1 MNAVVQPSLLG
12 IIILVGLVGLILL
25 VIILCINASLFRRLT
40 GRSLEMK
47 KKAKNPVATQ
57 GWTEAG
63 RRASTPSAEDI
74 ESQFGDSGKEP
85 PPEDRQ

>member
-1 MNAVVQPSLLG
+1 MNAVAQPTLLV
-12 IIILVGLVGLILL
+12 ILILVGLLGLTLL
-25 VIILCINASLFRRLT
+25 VIVLCMNGVLFRSLT

-47 KKAKNPVATQ
+47 KKAKNPAATQ

-63 RRASTPSAEDI
+63 RRVSTPSAEDI

>member
-12 IIILVGLVGLILL
+12 VIILVGLVGLILL

-63 RRASTPSAEDI
+63 RRTSTPSAEDI

>member
-47 KKAKNPVATQ
+47 KKTKNPVATQ

-63 RRASTPSAEDI
+63 RRTSTPSAEDI
-74 ESQFGDSGKEP
+74 ESQFGESGKKP
-85 PPEDRQ
+85 PTEDRQ

>member
-1 MNAVVQPSLLG
+1 MNAVVHPSLLG
-12 IIILVGLVGLILL
+12 IIILGGLVGLIFL

-47 KKAKNPVATQ
+47 KKAKNPVATT

-63 RRASTPSAEDI
+63 RRVSTPSAEDI

-85 PPEDRQ
+85 PTEDRQ

>member
-1 MNAVVQPSLLG
+1 MNAVAQPTLLV
-12 IIILVGLVGLILL
+12 ILILVGLLGLTLL
-25 VIILCINASLFRRLT
+25 VIVLCMNGVLFRSLT

-47 KKAKNPVATQ
+47 KNAQNPAATQ

-63 RRASTPSAEDI
+63 RRTSTPSASDI

>member
-1 MNAVVQPSLLG
+1 MNAVAQPTLLV
-12 IIILVGLVGLILL
+12 ILILVGLLGLTLL
-25 VIILCINASLFRRLT
+25 VIVLCMNGVLFRSLT

-47 KKAKNPVATQ
+47 KKAKNPAATQ

-63 RRASTPSAEDI
+63 RRVSTPSAEDI
-74 ESQFGDSGKEP
+74 ESQFGESGKEP

>member
-40 GRSLEMK
+40 GKSLQTQ
-47 KKAKNPVATQ
+47 KKAKNPAATQ

-63 RRASTPSAEDI
+63 RRTSTPSAADI
-74 ESQFGDSGKEP
+74 ESQFGESGKEP

>member
-12 IIILVGLVGLILL
+12 IIILVGLLGLTLL
-25 VIILCINASLFRRLT
+25 VIVLCMNGVLFRSLT

-47 KKAKNPVATQ
+47 KKAKNPAATQ

-63 RRASTPSAEDI
+63 RRVSTPSAEDI
-74 ESQFGDSGKEP
+74 ESQFGESGKEP

>member
-1 MNAVVQPSLLG
+1 MNAVAQPTLLV
-12 IIILVGLVGLILL
+12 ILILVGLLGLTLL
-25 VIILCINASLFRRLT
+25 VIVLCMNGLLFRSLT

-47 KKAKNPVATQ
+47 KKAKNPAATQ

-63 RRASTPSAEDI
+63 RRVSTPSAEDI
-74 ESQFGDSGKEP
+74 ESQFGESGKEP

>member
-1 MNAVVQPSLLG
+1 MNAVAQPTLLV
-12 IIILVGLVGLILL
+12 ILILVGLVGLILL
-25 VIILCINASLFRRLT
+25 VIVLCMNGVLFRSLT
-40 GRSLEMK
+40 WRSLQMK
-47 KKAKNPVATQ
+47 KKSQNPVATQ

-63 RRASTPSAEDI
+63 RRTSTPSAIDI

>member
-1 MNAVVQPSLLG
+1 MNAVAQPTLLV
-12 IIILVGLVGLILL
+12 ILILVGLLGLTLL
-25 VIILCINASLFRRLT
+25 VIVLCMNGVLFRSLT

-47 KKAKNPVATQ
+47 NKAKNPAATQ

-63 RRASTPSAEDI
+63 RRVSTPSAEDI

>member
-1 MNAVVQPSLLG
+1 MNAVAQPTLLV
-12 IIILVGLVGLILL
+12 ILILVGLLGLTLL
-25 VIILCINASLFRRLT
+25 VIVLCMNGVLFRSLT
-40 GRSLEMK
+40 GRRLEMK
-47 KKAKNPVATQ
+47 KKAKNPAATQ

-63 RRASTPSAEDI
+63 RRTSTPSAEDI

>member
-63 RRASTPSAEDI
+63 RRTSTPSAEDI

>member
-1 MNAVVQPSLLG
+1 MNAVAQPT
-12 IIILVGLVGLILL
+12 LL
-25 VIILCINASLFRRLT
+25 VILILVDLLGLTLLVIVLCLNGVLFRSLT
-40 GRSLEMK
+40 GRSLVIK
-47 KKAKNPVATQ
+47 KRAKNPAATQ

-74 ESQFGDSGKEP
+74 ESQFGESGKEP

>member
-1 MNAVVQPSLLG
+1 MNAVAQPTLLV
-12 IIILVGLVGLILL
+12 ILILVGLLGLTLL
-25 VIILCINASLFRRLT
+25 VIVLCMNGLLFRSLT

-47 KKAKNPVATQ
+47 KKAKNLAATQ

-63 RRASTPSAEDI
+63 RRASTPSAIDI

-85 PPEDRQ
+85 PTEDRQ

>member
-1 MNAVVQPSLLG
+1 M
-12 IIILVGLVGLILL
+12 ILIGLVGLILL

-40 GRSLEMK
+40 GKSLETQ

-63 RRASTPSAEDI
+63 RRTSTPSAADI
-74 ESQFGDSGKEP
+74 ESQFGESGKEP

>member
-47 KKAKNPVATQ
+47 KKAKNPAATQ

-63 RRASTPSAEDI
+63 RRVSTPSAEDI